1 MIARDYPFLTQQQTN
16 SISQTKVVLPQKT
29 SDT

>member
-16 SISQTKVVLPQKT
+16 LISQTKVVLPQKT